1 MSSISQGAARRLSHA
16 ARLLS
21 EQDPAIFIVAIGSYL
36 GLPIT
41 EDKLQTLT
49 VEDINRILSGD
60 DGELPED
67 YNRESIKNAL
77 QYLWGEQEAQVMAP
91 EVETMPAAM
100 QDSPSIKVAV
110 ASNNAEQLDGH
121 FGSCLRFLIYRV
133 NTEGLYLADVRDA
146 SSTHAA
152 DDRNTARAE
161 LISDCQLLYVQ
172 SIGGPAAAKVVR
184 AGVHPIKFPK
194 PGAARETLQTLQN
207 SLISPPPGWPKFWAR
222 KVPCYNVSLPRLKN
236 DQSRH
241 TQAAG
246 SGNRAITSGTKG

>member
-1 MSSISQGAARRLSHA
+1 MTSISQGAARRLSHA
-16 ARLLS
+16 ARVLS
-21 EQDPAIFIVAIGSYL
+21 EQDPAIFVVAIGSYL

-49 VEDINRILSGD
+49 VEDINNILSGD

-67 YNRESIKNAL
+67 YSRESIKNAL
-77 QYLWGEQEAQVMAP
+77 QYLWGEQETQLTAP
-91 EVETMPAAM
+91 EIETMPVAM
-100 QDSPSIKVAV
+100 QDTPSIKVAV
-110 ASNNAEQLDGH
+110 ASNNAELLDGH

-146 SSTHAA
+146 SRTHAA

-161 LISDCQLLYVQ
+161 LIGDCQLLYVQ

-194 PGAARETLQTLQN
+194 PSAARDTLQTLQS
-207 SLISPPPGWPKFWAR
+207 SLINPPPWLAKILGKESALLQRFTAE
-222 KVPCYNVSLPRLKN
+222 
-236 DQSRH
+236 
-241 TQAAG
+241 AEE
-246 SGNRAITSGTKG
+246 